1 MFTRGQDSTF
11 RAEIMNSFSKKR
23 AIFLA
28 AMLSATAV
36 SMTSASAA
44 NNLMELLFGNRR
56 VDSKPVNQNGQLRPN
71 EPVGGEYAKRPSG
84 PIKRVTVTA
93 PTNYDYKP
101 EALVQVDFAK
111 VDPQL
116 TASADHG
123 VASPPQMEQ
132 FGLKID
138 HLKDAHV
145 LAEKEI
151 ADAIVSYY
159 ATKQRPIWT
168 ASYDVTPK
176 AKAVAALFAKAAE
189 EGLDPGDYAVP
200 LPSDDYDRSNIPA
213 RLKELSEFELMM
225 SARALRYAMDQG
237 EGRINPNRL
246 SGFHDIAVGRVK
258 PREVIDQ
265 LASSNDPSAMLLA
278 FAPQN
283 KWYTELKQNLHEI
296 GDTNEPVIRVAV
308 GTKIRPGDQ
317 NPEIRNVV
325 ALIKAKAPKD
335 YLATHEAILQ
345 AHESSDVYDDSLV
358 EAIKDFQT
366 AQGRKADGVIGSNT
380 ISALQ
385 GETTASRRDRILYSM
400 ERLRWLPH
408 DFGKRYVFINQPA
421 YRAQYFD
428 DNAEKLAM
436 NIVIGSPTNQ
446 TYFFDDTIE
455 TVVFNP
461 SWGVPRSIIL
471 NEMMPKILGNPSYLE
486 NSGYEVYDK
495 TGRVVPSSSVNWS
508 QVAANGGGVGIRQ
521 KPSLDNALGELK
533 ILFPNSHDI
542 YMHDTPAKSYF
553 KRDMR
558 ALSHGCIRLERP
570 RDMAAAVLGVPVE
583 DLKQY
588 FGKNE
593 RSVRVKEQLPVY
605 VSYFTAWPDA
615 MTGDIHYYDD
625 VYQRDAYLEKAI
637 VKTRA
642 IRQGNVQA
650 AQTARL

>member
-1 MFTRGQDSTF
+1 MFIRGQHSSSWA
-11 RAEIMNSFSKKR
+11 RIMNSRSKKN

-28 AMLSATAV
+28 AMLSATVVPMAP
-36 SMTSASAA
+36 ASAA

-56 VDSKPVNQNGQLRPN
+56 VESRPVDQTHQVHPGRLQDASVRRPN
-71 EPVGGEYAKRPSG
+71 A
-84 PIKRVTVTA
+84 PIKRVVVTA

-101 EALVQVDFAK
+101 EGLVQIDFSK
-111 VDPQL
+111 VDTQI

-123 VASPPQMEQ
+123 TAISPSMAMDE

-138 HLKDAHV
+138 HLKAAHV

-151 ADAIVSYY
+151 SDAIVSYY

-168 ASYDVTPK
+168 ASYDVTRQ
-176 AKAVAALFAKAAE
+176 AKAVVALFAKAADD
-189 EGLDPGDYAVP
+189 GLDPQDYAVAV
-200 LPSDDYDRSNIPA
+200 PSDDYDRANIPA
-213 RLKELSEFELMM
+213 RLKELADFELSM

-246 SGFHDIAVGRVK
+246 SGFHDFATGRVK
-258 PREVIDQ
+258 PRDVIEQ
-265 LASSNDPSAMLLA
+265 LASSNDPAATLVA
-278 FAPQN
+278 FEPQN
-283 KWYTELKQNLHEI
+283 KWYAELKQNLHELD
-296 GDTNEPVIRVAV
+296 GTNEPTVSIAP
-308 GTKIRPGDQ
+308 GTMIRPGDTS
-317 NPEIRNVV
+317 PELRNVV
-325 ALIKAKAPKD
+325 ALIRAKAPQD
-335 YLATHEAILQ
+335 YLAEHKIVLA
-345 AHESSDVYDDSLV
+345 AHENSYVYDESLV
-358 EAIKDFQT
+358 EAIKDFQK

-380 ISALQ
+380 IKSLQ
-385 GETTASRRDRILYSM
+385 TETTLSKRNRILYSM

-428 DNAEKLAM
+428 DNTEKLAM
-436 NIVIGSPTNQ
+436 NIVVGSPTNQ

-471 NEMMPKILGNPSYLE
+471 NEMMPKILSNPSYLE

-495 TGRVVPSSSVNWS
+495 TGRVVPSSSINWY
-508 QVAANGGGVGIRQ
+508 QVASNGGGVGIRQ

-593 RSVRVKEQLPVY
+593 RSVKVKDQLPVY

-615 MTGDIHYYDD
+615 TTGEIKYYDD
-625 VYQRDAYLEKAI
+625 VYERDAYLEKAF

-642 IRQGNVQA
+642 MRQATSV
-650 AQTARL
+650 QTAKL

>member
-1 MFTRGQDSTF
+1 M
-11 RAEIMNSFSKKR
+11 
-23 AIFLA
+23 
-28 AMLSATAV
+28 AMD
-36 SMTSASAA
+36 
-44 NNLMELLFGNRR
+44 E
-56 VDSKPVNQNGQLRPN
+56 
-71 EPVGGEYAKRPSG
+71 
-84 PIKRVTVTA
+84 
-93 PTNYDYKP
+93 
-101 EALVQVDFAK
+101 
-111 VDPQL
+111 
-116 TASADHG
+116 
-123 VASPPQMEQ
+123 

-138 HLKDAHV
+138 HLKAAHV

-151 ADAIVSYY
+151 SDAIVSYY

-168 ASYDVTPK
+168 ASYDVTRQ
-176 AKAVAALFAKAAE
+176 AKAVVALFAKAADD
-189 EGLDPGDYAVP
+189 GLDPQDYAVAV
-200 LPSDDYDRSNIPA
+200 PSDDYDRANIPA
-213 RLKELSEFELMM
+213 RLKELADFELSM

-246 SGFHDIAVGRVK
+246 SGFHDFATGRVK
-258 PREVIDQ
+258 PRDVIEQ
-265 LASSNDPSAMLLA
+265 LASSNDPAATLVA
-278 FAPQN
+278 FEPQN
-283 KWYTELKQNLHEI
+283 KWYAELKQNLHELD
-296 GDTNEPVIRVAV
+296 GTNEPTVSIAP
-308 GTKIRPGDQ
+308 GTMIRPGDTS
-317 NPEIRNVV
+317 PELRNVV
-325 ALIKAKAPKD
+325 ALIRAKAPQD
-335 YLATHEAILQ
+335 YLAEHKIVLA
-345 AHESSDVYDDSLV
+345 AHENSYVYDESLV
-358 EAIKDFQT
+358 EAIKDFQK

-380 ISALQ
+380 IKSLQ
-385 GETTASRRDRILYSM
+385 TETTLSKRNRILYSM

-428 DNAEKLAM
+428 DNTEKLAM
-436 NIVIGSPTNQ
+436 NIVVGSPTNQ

-471 NEMMPKILGNPSYLE
+471 NEMMPKILSNPSYLE

-495 TGRVVPSSSVNWS
+495 TGRVVPSSSINWY
-508 QVAANGGGVGIRQ
+508 QVASNGGGVGIRQ

-593 RSVRVKEQLPVY
+593 RSVKVKDQLPVY

-615 MTGDIHYYDD
+615 TTGEIKYYDD
-625 VYQRDAYLEKAI
+625 VYERDAYLEKAF

-642 IRQGNVQA
+642 MRQATSV
-650 AQTARL
+650 QTAKL

>member
-1 MFTRGQDSTF
+1 
-11 RAEIMNSFSKKR
+11 MNTSSKKN

-28 AMLSATAV
+28 AMLSATAI
-36 SMTSASAA
+36 SMSQASAA
-44 NNLMELLFGNRR
+44 SNLMELLFGNRGVGSR
-56 VDSKPVNQNGQLRPN
+56 AVDQTQQAHPGRLEDDQTTRRASVQRPT
-71 EPVGGEYAKRPSG
+71 A
-84 PIKRVTVTA
+84 PIKRVVVSA

-101 EALVQVDFAK
+101 EGLVQVDFSK
-111 VDPQL
+111 VDTQI

-123 VASPPQMEQ
+123 DSTPSMAMDE

-138 HLKDAHV
+138 HLKAAHV

-151 ADAIVSYY
+151 SDAIVSYY

-168 ASYDVTPK
+168 ASYDVTRK
-176 AKAVAALFAKAAE
+176 AKAVVALFAKAAE
-189 EGLDPGDYAVP
+189 DGLDPQDYTVTVPGDE
-200 LPSDDYDRSNIPA
+200 YDRSDIPA
-213 RLKELSEFELMM
+213 RLKELADFELAM

-246 SGFHDIAVGRVK
+246 SGFHDIATGRVK
-258 PREVIDQ
+258 PREVINQ
-265 LASSNDPSAMLLA
+265 LASSDDPAATLVA
-278 FAPQN
+278 FEPQN
-283 KWYTELKQNLHEI
+283 KWYAELKKNLQALGET
-296 GDTNEPVIRVAV
+296 DEPSRRVAP
-308 GTKIRPGDQ
+308 GTMIRPGET

-325 ALIKAKAPKD
+325 ALIRAKAPKD
-335 YLATHEAILQ
+335 YIVTHDSVLA
-345 AHESSDVYDDSLV
+345 AHENGDVYDETLV
-358 EAIKDFQT
+358 DAVKDFQKS
-366 AQGRKADGVIGSNT
+366 QGRKADGIIGSST
-380 ISALQ
+380 IKSLQ
-385 GETTASRRDRILYSM
+385 GETNSSKRNRILYSM

-428 DNAEKLAM
+428 DNTERLAM

-471 NEMMPKILGNPSYLE
+471 NEMMPKILSNPSYLE

-495 TGRVVPSSSVNWS
+495 SGRVVPSSSVNWY
-508 QVAANGGGVGIRQ
+508 QVASNGGGVGIRQ

-593 RSVRVKEQLPVY
+593 RSVKLKDQLPVY

-615 MTGDIHYYDD
+615 TTGEINYYDD
-625 VYQRDAYLEKAI
+625 VYERDAYLEKAI
-637 VKTRA
+637 AKTRA
-642 IRQGNVQA
+642 VRQSASV
-650 AQTARL
+650 QTARL

>member
-1 MFTRGQDSTF
+1 
-11 RAEIMNSFSKKR
+11 MNSRSKKNV
-23 AIFLA
+23 IFLA
-28 AMLSATAV
+28 AMLSATAI
-36 SMTSASAA
+36 SMSPASAA

-56 VDSKPVNQNGQLRPN
+56 VESRPVDQTHQVHPGRLQDASVRRPN
-71 EPVGGEYAKRPSG
+71 A
-84 PIKRVTVTA
+84 PIKRVVVTA

-101 EALVQVDFAK
+101 EGLVPIDFSK
-111 VDPQL
+111 VDTQI

-123 VASPPQMEQ
+123 TDISPSMAMDE

-138 HLKDAHV
+138 HLKAAHV

-151 ADAIVSYY
+151 SDAIVSYY
-159 ATKQRPIWT
+159 ATKQRSIWT
-168 ASYDVTPK
+168 ASYDVTRQ
-176 AKAVAALFAKAAE
+176 AKAVVALFAKAADD
-189 EGLDPGDYAVP
+189 GLDPQDYAVTV
-200 LPSDDYDRSNIPA
+200 PSDDYDRANIPA
-213 RLKELSEFELMM
+213 RLKELADFELSM

-246 SGFHDIAVGRVK
+246 SGFHDFATGRVK
-258 PREVIDQ
+258 PRDVIEQ
-265 LASSNDPSAMLLA
+265 LASSNDPAATLVA
-278 FAPQN
+278 FEPQN
-283 KWYTELKQNLHEI
+283 KWYAELKQNLHELD
-296 GDTNEPVIRVAV
+296 DTNEPTVSIAP
-308 GTKIRPGDQ
+308 GTMIRPGDTSD
-317 NPEIRNVV
+317 ELRNVV
-325 ALIKAKAPKD
+325 ALIRAKAPQD
-335 YLATHEAILQ
+335 YLAEHKIVLA
-345 AHESSDVYDDSLV
+345 AHENSYVYDESLV
-358 EAIKDFQT
+358 QAIKDFQK

-380 ISALQ
+380 IKSLQ
-385 GETTASRRDRILYSM
+385 TETTLSKRNRILYSM

-428 DNAEKLAM
+428 DNTEKLAM
-436 NIVIGSPTNQ
+436 NIVVGSPTNQ

-471 NEMMPKILGNPSYLE
+471 NEMMPKILSNPSYLE

-495 TGRVVPSSSVNWS
+495 SGRVVPSSSINWY
-508 QVAANGGGVGIRQ
+508 QVASNGGGVGIRQ

-593 RSVRVKEQLPVY
+593 RSVKVKDQLPVY

-615 MTGDIHYYDD
+615 TTGEIKYYDD
-625 VYQRDAYLEKAI
+625 VYERDAYLEKAF

-642 IRQGNVQA
+642 MRQATSV
-650 AQTARL
+650 QTAKL

>member
-1 MFTRGQDSTF
+1 M
-11 RAEIMNSFSKKR
+11 AP
-23 AIFLA
+23 
-28 AMLSATAV
+28 
-36 SMTSASAA
+36 ASAA

-56 VDSKPVNQNGQLRPN
+56 VESRPVDQTHQVHPGRLQDASVRRPN
-71 EPVGGEYAKRPSG
+71 A
-84 PIKRVTVTA
+84 PIKRVVVTA

-101 EALVQVDFAK
+101 EGLVQIDFSK
-111 VDPQL
+111 VDTQI

-123 VASPPQMEQ
+123 TDISPSMAMDE

-138 HLKDAHV
+138 HLKAAHV

-151 ADAIVSYY
+151 SDAIVSYY

-168 ASYDVTPK
+168 ASYDVTRQ
-176 AKAVAALFAKAAE
+176 AKTVVALFAKAADD
-189 EGLDPGDYAVP
+189 GLDPQDYAVAV
-200 LPSDDYDRSNIPA
+200 PSDDYDRANIPA
-213 RLKELSEFELMM
+213 RLKELADFELSM

-246 SGFHDIAVGRVK
+246 SGFHDFATGRVK
-258 PREVIDQ
+258 PRDVIEQ
-265 LASSNDPSAMLLA
+265 LASSNDPAATLVA
-278 FAPQN
+278 FEPQN
-283 KWYTELKQNLHEI
+283 KWYAELKQNLHELN
-296 GDTNEPVIRVAV
+296 GTNEPTVSIAT
-308 GTKIRPGDQ
+308 GTMIRPGDTSA
-317 NPEIRNVV
+317 ELRNVV
-325 ALIKAKAPKD
+325 ALIRAKAPQD
-335 YLATHEAILQ
+335 YLAEHKIVLA
-345 AHESSDVYDDSLV
+345 AHENSYVYDESLV
-358 EAIKDFQT
+358 QAIKDFQK
-366 AQGRKADGVIGSNT
+366 AQGRKADGVIGSAT
-380 ISALQ
+380 IKSLQ
-385 GETTASRRDRILYSM
+385 TETTLSKRNRILYSM

-428 DNAEKLAM
+428 DNTEKLAM
-436 NIVIGSPTNQ
+436 NIVVGSPTNQ

-471 NEMMPKILGNPSYLE
+471 NEMMPKILSNPSYLE

-495 TGRVVPSSSVNWS
+495 TGRVVPSSSINWY
-508 QVAANGGGVGIRQ
+508 QVASNGGGVGIRQ

-593 RSVRVKEQLPVY
+593 RSVKVKDQLPVY

-615 MTGDIHYYDD
+615 TTGEIKYYDD
-625 VYQRDAYLEKAI
+625 VYERDAYLEKAF

-642 IRQGNVQA
+642 MRQATSV
-650 AQTARL
+650 QTAKL

>member
-1 MFTRGQDSTF
+1 MTS
-11 RAEIMNSFSKKR
+11 NSKKH
-23 AIFLA
+23 ALFLA

-36 SMTSASAA
+36 PMTSAFAA
-44 NNLMELLFGNRR
+44 NNLMELLFGSRR
-56 VDSKPVNQNGQLRPN
+56 IESQPVLQPNQVRP
-71 EPVGGEYAKRPSG
+71 GAGESPKRPSV
-84 PIKRVTVTA
+84 PVKRVTVTA

-101 EALVQVDFAK
+101 EGLVQVDFAK

-123 VASPPQMEQ
+123 IVSPPQMEQ

-189 EGLDPGDYAVP
+189 DGLDPADYAVS
-200 LPSDDYDRSNIPA
+200 LPSDDYDRSDIPA
-213 RLKELSEFELMM
+213 RLKELSAFELMM

-246 SGFHDIAVGRVK
+246 SGFHDLAMDRVK
-258 PREVIDQ
+258 PRDVIDQ
-265 LASSNDPSAMLLA
+265 LGSSNDPSATLQA

-283 KWYTELKQNLHEI
+283 KWYSELKQNLQEL
-296 GDTNEPVIRVAV
+296 GDSNEPVVRVTA
-308 GTKIRPGDQ
+308 GTMIRPGDE
-317 NPEIRNVV
+317 NPEIKNVV

-335 YLATHEAILQ
+335 YLLNHEAVLQ
-345 AHESSDVYDDSLV
+345 AHENANVYDESLV
-358 EAIKDFQT
+358 EAVKDFQKG
-366 AQGRKADGVIGSNT
+366 QGRKADGVIGTNT
-380 ISALQ
+380 IQALQ
-385 GETTASRRDRILYSM
+385 GETTASKRDRIIYSM

-428 DNAEKLAM
+428 DYAEKLAM
-436 NIVIGSPTNQ
+436 NIVVGSPTNQ
-446 TYFFDDTIE
+446 TYFFNDTIE

-495 TGRVVPSSSVNWS
+495 SGRVIPSSSVNWY

-593 RSVRVKEQLPVY
+593 RSVRVKDQLPVY

-615 MTGDIHYYDD
+615 ATGDIQYYDD
-625 VYQRDAYLEKAI
+625 VYQRDAYLEKAFL
-637 VKTRA
+637 KTRA
-642 IRQGNVQA
+642 VRQTNVQA

>member
-1 MFTRGQDSTF
+1 MFTRGHDSTI
-11 RAEIMNSFSKKR
+11 RADIMNSFSKKR

-28 AMLSATAV
+28 ALLSATAV
-36 SMTSASAA
+36 SISQASAA

-56 VDSKPVNQNGQLRPN
+56 VESKPVGPSRPN
-71 EPVGGEYAKRPSG
+71 GAIDERSASVRRPST

-101 EALVQVDFAK
+101 EALVQIDFSR

-116 TASADHG
+116 TASADHDT
-123 VASPPQMEQ
+123 VAPPQMEQ

-145 LAEKEI
+145 QAEKQI

-159 ATKQRPIWT
+159 ATKQQPIWT

-176 AKAVAALFAKAAE
+176 AKAVLALFAKAGE
-189 EGLDPGDYAVP
+189 DGLDPQDYAVKVP
-200 LPSDDYDRSNIPA
+200 GDDYDRANIPA
-213 RLKELSEFELMM
+213 RLKELSEFELTL

-246 SGFHDIAVGRVK
+246 SGFHDIAVGRVR

-265 LASSNDPSAMLLA
+265 LASSSDPSATLVA
-278 FAPQN
+278 FAPQS
-283 KWYTELKQNLHEI
+283 KWYAELKQSLHKI
-296 GDTNEPVIRVAV
+296 GDAKEPTVRVAP
-308 GTKIRPGDQ
+308 GTLIRPGEV

-325 ALIKAKAPKD
+325 ALIKAKAPED
-335 YLATHEAILQ
+335 YLAKHEAVLLS
-345 AHESSDVYDDSLV
+345 HENTDVYDESLV
-358 EAIKDFQT
+358 EAIKEFQKG
-366 AQGRKADGVIGSNT
+366 QGRKPDGIIGSSTINT
-380 ISALQ
+380 LQ
-385 GETTASRRDRILYSM
+385 AETTSSKRDRILYSM

-408 DFGKRYVFINQPA
+408 DFGTRYVFINQPA

-428 DNAEKLAM
+428 DNTEKLAM
-436 NIVIGSPTNQ
+436 NIVVGSPTNQ
-446 TYFFDDTIE
+446 TYFFNDTIE

-471 NEMMPKILGNPSYLE
+471 NEMMPKILSNPSYLE

-495 TGRVVPSSSVNWS
+495 SGRVIPSSAVNWS

-583 DLKQY
+583 GLKQY

-593 RSVRVKEQLPVY
+593 RSVRVKNQLPVY

-615 MTGDIHYYDD
+615 ATGEIQFYND
-625 VYQRDAYLEKAI
+625 VYERDAYLAKAFA
-637 VKTRA
+637 KTRA
-642 IRQGNVQA
+642 VRQTAEA
-650 AQTARL
+650 AQTAGL

>member
-1 MFTRGQDSTF
+1 MFIRGQHSSSWA
-11 RAEIMNSFSKKR
+11 RIMNSRSKKN

-28 AMLSATAV
+28 AMLSATVVPMAP
-36 SMTSASAA
+36 ASAA

-56 VDSKPVNQNGQLRPN
+56 VESRPVDQTHQVHPGRLQDASVRRPN
-71 EPVGGEYAKRPSG
+71 A
-84 PIKRVTVTA
+84 PIKRVVVTA

-101 EALVQVDFAK
+101 EGLVQIDFSK
-111 VDPQL
+111 VDTQI

-123 VASPPQMEQ
+123 TDISPSMAMDE

-138 HLKDAHV
+138 HLKAAHV

-151 ADAIVSYY
+151 SDAIVSYY

-168 ASYDVTPK
+168 ASYDVTRQ
-176 AKAVAALFAKAAE
+176 AKTVVALFAKAADD
-189 EGLDPGDYAVP
+189 GLDPQDYAVAV
-200 LPSDDYDRSNIPA
+200 PSDDYDRANIPA
-213 RLKELSEFELMM
+213 RLKELADFELSM

-246 SGFHDIAVGRVK
+246 SGFHDFATGRVK
-258 PREVIDQ
+258 PRDVIEQ
-265 LASSNDPSAMLLA
+265 LASSNDPAATLVA
-278 FAPQN
+278 FEPQN
-283 KWYTELKQNLHEI
+283 KWYAELKQNLHELD
-296 GDTNEPVIRVAV
+296 GTNEPTVSIAT
-308 GTKIRPGDQ
+308 GTMIRPGDTSA
-317 NPEIRNVV
+317 ELRNVV
-325 ALIKAKAPKD
+325 ALIRAKAPQD
-335 YLATHEAILQ
+335 YLAEHKIVLA
-345 AHESSDVYDDSLV
+345 AHENSYVYDESLV
-358 EAIKDFQT
+358 QAIKDFQK
-366 AQGRKADGVIGSNT
+366 AQGRKADGVIGSAT
-380 ISALQ
+380 IKSLQ
-385 GETTASRRDRILYSM
+385 TETTLSKRNRILYSM

-428 DNAEKLAM
+428 DNTEKLAM
-436 NIVIGSPTNQ
+436 NIVVGSPTNQ

-471 NEMMPKILGNPSYLE
+471 NEMMPKILSNPSYLE

-495 TGRVVPSSSVNWS
+495 TGRVVPSSSINWY
-508 QVAANGGGVGIRQ
+508 QVASNGGGVGIRQ

-593 RSVRVKEQLPVY
+593 RSVKVKDQLPVY

-615 MTGDIHYYDD
+615 TTGEIKYYDD
-625 VYQRDAYLEKAI
+625 VYERDAYLEKAF

-642 IRQGNVQA
+642 MRQATSV
-650 AQTARL
+650 QTAKL

>member
-1 MFTRGQDSTF
+1 MFIRGQHSSSWA
-11 RAEIMNSFSKKR
+11 RIMNSRSKKN

-28 AMLSATAV
+28 AMLSATVVPMAP
-36 SMTSASAA
+36 ASAA

-56 VDSKPVNQNGQLRPN
+56 VESRPVDQTHQVHPGRLQDASVRRPN
-71 EPVGGEYAKRPSG
+71 A
-84 PIKRVTVTA
+84 PIKRVVVTA

-101 EALVQVDFAK
+101 EGLVQIDFSK
-111 VDPQL
+111 VDTQI

-123 VASPPQMEQ
+123 TDISPSMAMDE

-138 HLKDAHV
+138 HLKAAHV

-151 ADAIVSYY
+151 SDAIVSYY

-168 ASYDVTPK
+168 ASYDVTRQ
-176 AKAVAALFAKAAE
+176 AKTVVALFAKAADD
-189 EGLDPGDYAVP
+189 GLDPQDYAVAV
-200 LPSDDYDRSNIPA
+200 PSDDYDRANIPA
-213 RLKELSEFELMM
+213 RLKELADFELSM

-246 SGFHDIAVGRVK
+246 SGFHDFATGRVK
-258 PREVIDQ
+258 PRDVIEQ
-265 LASSNDPSAMLLA
+265 LASSNDPAATLVA
-278 FAPQN
+278 FEPQN
-283 KWYTELKQNLHEI
+283 KWYAELKQNLHELN
-296 GDTNEPVIRVAV
+296 GTNEPTVSIAT
-308 GTKIRPGDQ
+308 GTMIRPGDTSA
-317 NPEIRNVV
+317 ELRNVV
-325 ALIKAKAPKD
+325 ALIRAKAPQD
-335 YLATHEAILQ
+335 YLAEHKIVLA
-345 AHESSDVYDDSLV
+345 AHENSYVYDESLV
-358 EAIKDFQT
+358 QAIKDFQK
-366 AQGRKADGVIGSNT
+366 AQGRKADGVIGSAT
-380 ISALQ
+380 IKSLQ
-385 GETTASRRDRILYSM
+385 TETTLSKRNRILYSM

-428 DNAEKLAM
+428 DNTEKLAM
-436 NIVIGSPTNQ
+436 NIVVGSPTNQ

-471 NEMMPKILGNPSYLE
+471 NEMMPKILSNPSYLE

-495 TGRVVPSSSVNWS
+495 TGRVVPSSSINWY
-508 QVAANGGGVGIRQ
+508 QVASNGGGVGIRQ

-593 RSVRVKEQLPVY
+593 RSVKVKDQLPVY

-615 MTGDIHYYDD
+615 TTGEIKYYDD
-625 VYQRDAYLEKAI
+625 VYERDAYLEKAF

-642 IRQGNVQA
+642 MRQATSV
-650 AQTARL
+650 QTAKL

>member
-1 MFTRGQDSTF
+1 
-11 RAEIMNSFSKKR
+11 MNSRSKKN

-28 AMLSATAV
+28 AMLSATVVPMAP
-36 SMTSASAA
+36 ASAA

-56 VDSKPVNQNGQLRPN
+56 VESRPVDQTHQVHPGRLQDASVRRPN
-71 EPVGGEYAKRPSG
+71 A
-84 PIKRVTVTA
+84 PIKRVVVTA

-101 EALVQVDFAK
+101 EGLVQIDFSK
-111 VDPQL
+111 VDTQI

-123 VASPPQMEQ
+123 TDISPSMAMDE

-138 HLKDAHV
+138 HLKAAHV

-151 ADAIVSYY
+151 SDAIVSYY

-168 ASYDVTPK
+168 ASYDVTRQ
-176 AKAVAALFAKAAE
+176 AKTVVALFAKAADD
-189 EGLDPGDYAVP
+189 GLDPQDYAVAV
-200 LPSDDYDRSNIPA
+200 PSDDYDRANIPA
-213 RLKELSEFELMM
+213 RLKELADFELSM

-246 SGFHDIAVGRVK
+246 SGFHDFATGRVK
-258 PREVIDQ
+258 PRDVIEQ
-265 LASSNDPSAMLLA
+265 LASSNDPAATLVA
-278 FAPQN
+278 FEPQN
-283 KWYTELKQNLHEI
+283 KWYAELKQNLHELN
-296 GDTNEPVIRVAV
+296 GTNEPTVSIAT
-308 GTKIRPGDQ
+308 GTMIRPGDTSA
-317 NPEIRNVV
+317 ELRNVV
-325 ALIKAKAPKD
+325 ALIRAKAPQD
-335 YLATHEAILQ
+335 YLAEHKIVLA
-345 AHESSDVYDDSLV
+345 AHENSYVYDESLV
-358 EAIKDFQT
+358 QAIKDFQK
-366 AQGRKADGVIGSNT
+366 AQGRKADGVIGSAT
-380 ISALQ
+380 IKSLQ
-385 GETTASRRDRILYSM
+385 TETTLSKRNRILYSM

-428 DNAEKLAM
+428 DNTEKLAM
-436 NIVIGSPTNQ
+436 NIVVGSPTNQ

-471 NEMMPKILGNPSYLE
+471 NEMMPKILSNPSYLE

-495 TGRVVPSSSVNWS
+495 TGRVVPSSSINWY
-508 QVAANGGGVGIRQ
+508 QVASNGGGVGIRQ

-593 RSVRVKEQLPVY
+593 RSVKVKDQLPVY

-615 MTGDIHYYDD
+615 TTGEIKYYDD
-625 VYQRDAYLEKAI
+625 VYERDAYLEKAF

-642 IRQGNVQA
+642 MRQATSV
-650 AQTARL
+650 QTAKL

>member
-1 MFTRGQDSTF
+1 MFIRGQHSSSWA
-11 RAEIMNSFSKKR
+11 RIMNSRSKKN

-28 AMLSATAV
+28 ATLSATAI
-36 SMTSASAA
+36 SMSPASAA

-56 VDSKPVNQNGQLRPN
+56 VESRPVDQTHQVHPGRLRDASVRRPN
-71 EPVGGEYAKRPSG
+71 A
-84 PIKRVTVTA
+84 PIKRVVVTA

-101 EALVQVDFAK
+101 EGLVQIDFSK
-111 VDPQL
+111 VDTQI
-116 TASADHG
+116 TASSDQG
-123 VASPPQMEQ
+123 TDISPSMTMDE

-138 HLKDAHV
+138 HLKAAHV

-151 ADAIVSYY
+151 SDAIVSYY

-168 ASYDVTPK
+168 ASYDVTRQ
-176 AKAVAALFAKAAE
+176 AKAVVALFARAADD
-189 EGLDPGDYAVP
+189 GLDPQDYAVP
-200 LPSDDYDRSNIPA
+200 VPSDDYDRANIPA
-213 RLKELSEFELMM
+213 RLKELADFELSM

-246 SGFHDIAVGRVK
+246 SGFHDFAMGRVK
-258 PREVIDQ
+258 PREVIEQ
-265 LASSNDPSAMLLA
+265 LASSNDPAATLVA
-278 FAPQN
+278 FEPQN
-283 KWYTELKQNLHEI
+283 KWYAELKQNLHEL
-296 GDTNEPVIRVAV
+296 GDTNEPTVSIAP
-308 GTKIRPGDQ
+308 GTMIRPGDT
-317 NPEIRNVV
+317 NPELRNIV
-325 ALIKAKAPKD
+325 ALIRAKAPQD
-335 YLATHEAILQ
+335 YLATHRIVLA
-345 AHESSDVYDDSLV
+345 AHENSYIYDESLV
-358 EAIKDFQT
+358 EAIKDFQK
-366 AQGRKADGVIGSNT
+366 AQGRKADGIIGSST
-380 ISALQ
+380 IKSLQ
-385 GETTASRRDRILYSM
+385 TETTLSKRNRILYSM

-428 DNAEKLAM
+428 DNTEKLAM
-436 NIVIGSPTNQ
+436 NIVVGSPTNQ
-446 TYFFDDTIE
+446 TYFFDDMIE

-471 NEMMPKILGNPSYLE
+471 NEMMPKILSNPSYLE

-495 TGRVVPSSSVNWS
+495 SGRVVPSSSINWY
-508 QVAANGGGVGIRQ
+508 QVASNGGGVGIRQ

-583 DLKQY
+583 DLKHY

-593 RSVRVKEQLPVY
+593 RSVKVKDQLPVY

-615 MTGDIHYYDD
+615 MTGEIKYYDD
-625 VYQRDAYLEKAI
+625 VYERDAYLEKAF

-642 IRQGNVQA
+642 IRQATSV
-650 AQTARL
+650 QTAKL

>member
-1 MFTRGQDSTF
+1 MFIRGQHSSSWA
-11 RAEIMNSFSKKR
+11 RIMNSRSKKN

-28 AMLSATAV
+28 AMLSATVVPMAP
-36 SMTSASAA
+36 ASAA

-56 VDSKPVNQNGQLRPN
+56 VESRPVDQIHQVHPGRLQDASVRRPN
-71 EPVGGEYAKRPSG
+71 A
-84 PIKRVTVTA
+84 PIKRVVVTA

-101 EALVQVDFAK
+101 EGLVQIDFSK
-111 VDPQL
+111 VDTQI

-123 VASPPQMEQ
+123 TDISPSMAMDE

-138 HLKDAHV
+138 HLKAAHV

-151 ADAIVSYY
+151 SDAIVSYY

-168 ASYDVTPK
+168 ASYDVTRQ
-176 AKAVAALFAKAAE
+176 AKAVVALFAKAADD
-189 EGLDPGDYAVP
+189 GLDPQDYTVVV
-200 LPSDDYDRSNIPA
+200 PSDDYDRANIPA
-213 RLKELSEFELMM
+213 RLKELADFELSM

-246 SGFHDIAVGRVK
+246 SGFHDFATGRVK
-258 PREVIDQ
+258 PRDVIEQ
-265 LASSNDPSAMLLA
+265 LASSNDPAATLVA
-278 FAPQN
+278 FEPQN
-283 KWYTELKQNLHEI
+283 KWYAELKQNLHELD
-296 GDTNEPVIRVAV
+296 GTNEPTVSIAP
-308 GTKIRPGDQ
+308 GTMIRPGDTS
-317 NPEIRNVV
+317 PELRNVV
-325 ALIKAKAPKD
+325 ALIRAKAPQD
-335 YLATHEAILQ
+335 YLAEHKIVLA
-345 AHESSDVYDDSLV
+345 AHENSYVYDESLV
-358 EAIKDFQT
+358 EAIKDFQK

-380 ISALQ
+380 IKSLQ
-385 GETTASRRDRILYSM
+385 TETTLSKRNRILYSM

-428 DNAEKLAM
+428 DNTEKLAM
-436 NIVIGSPTNQ
+436 NIVVGSPTNQ

-471 NEMMPKILGNPSYLE
+471 NEMMPKILSNPSYLE

-495 TGRVVPSSSVNWS
+495 SGRVVPSSSINWY
-508 QVAANGGGVGIRQ
+508 QVASNGGGVGIRQ

-593 RSVRVKEQLPVY
+593 RSVKVKDQLPVY

-615 MTGDIHYYDD
+615 TTGEIKYYDD
-625 VYQRDAYLEKAI
+625 VYERDAYLEKAF

-642 IRQGNVQA
+642 MRQATSV
-650 AQTARL
+650 QTAKL

>member
-1 MFTRGQDSTF
+1 
-11 RAEIMNSFSKKR
+11 MNSRSKKN
-23 AIFLA
+23 AILLA
-28 AMLSATAV
+28 AMLSATAIPM
-36 SMTSASAA
+36 SPASAA

-56 VDSKPVNQNGQLRPN
+56 VESRPVDQTHQVHPGRLQDANVRRPT
-71 EPVGGEYAKRPSG
+71 V
-84 PIKRVTVTA
+84 PIKRVVVTA

-101 EALVQVDFAK
+101 EGLVQIDFSK
-111 VDPQL
+111 VDPQI

-123 VASPPQMEQ
+123 TDISPSMAMDE

-138 HLKDAHV
+138 HLKAAHV

-151 ADAIVSYY
+151 SDAIVSYY

-168 ASYDVTPK
+168 ASYDVTRQ
-176 AKAVAALFAKAAE
+176 AKAVVALFAKAADD
-189 EGLDPGDYAVP
+189 GLDPQDYAVTV
-200 LPSDDYDRSNIPA
+200 PSDDYDRANIPA
-213 RLKELSEFELMM
+213 RLKELADFELSM

-246 SGFHDIAVGRVK
+246 SGFHDFAMGRIK
-258 PREVIDQ
+258 PREVIEQ
-265 LASSNDPSAMLLA
+265 LASSNDPAATLA
-278 FAPQN
+278 AFEPQN
-283 KWYTELKQNLHEI
+283 KWYTELKENLREL
-296 GDTNEPVIRVAV
+296 GDTNEPTVSIAP
-308 GTKIRPGDQ
+308 GTMIRPGDTSA
-317 NPEIRNVV
+317 ELRNVV
-325 ALIKAKAPKD
+325 ALIRAKAPQD
-335 YLATHEAILQ
+335 YLATHKIVLA
-345 AHESSDVYDDSLV
+345 AHENSYVYDESLV
-358 EAIKDFQT
+358 EAIKDFQK
-366 AQGRKADGVIGSNT
+366 AQGRKADGIIGSST
-380 ISALQ
+380 IKSLQ
-385 GETTASRRDRILYSM
+385 TETILSKRNRILYSM

-421 YRAQYFD
+421 YRAQYFN
-428 DNAEKLAM
+428 DNTEKLAM
-436 NIVIGSPTNQ
+436 NIVVGSPTNQ

-471 NEMMPKILGNPSYLE
+471 NEMMPKILSNPSYLE

-495 TGRVVPSSSVNWS
+495 TGRVVPSSSINWY
-508 QVAANGGGVGIRQ
+508 QVASNGGGVGIRQ

-593 RSVRVKEQLPVY
+593 RSVKVKDQLPVY

-615 MTGDIHYYDD
+615 TTGEIRYYDD
-625 VYQRDAYLEKAI
+625 IYERDAYLEKAF

-642 IRQGNVQA
+642 MRQATSV
-650 AQTARL
+650 QTAKL

>member
-1 MFTRGQDSTF
+1 MFIRGQHSSSWA
-11 RAEIMNSFSKKR
+11 RIMNSRSKKN

-28 AMLSATAV
+28 AMLSATVVPMAP
-36 SMTSASAA
+36 ASAA

-56 VDSKPVNQNGQLRPN
+56 VELRPVDQTHQVH
-71 EPVGGEYAKRPSG
+71 PGRLQDASVRRPNA
-84 PIKRVTVTA
+84 PIKRVVVTA

-101 EALVQVDFAK
+101 EGLVQIDFSK
-111 VDPQL
+111 VDTQI

-123 VASPPQMEQ
+123 TDISPSMAMDE

-138 HLKDAHV
+138 HLKAAHV

-151 ADAIVSYY
+151 SDAIVSYY

-168 ASYDVTPK
+168 ASYDVTRQ
-176 AKAVAALFAKAAE
+176 AKTVVALFAKAADD
-189 EGLDPGDYAVP
+189 GLDPQDYAVAV
-200 LPSDDYDRSNIPA
+200 PSDDYDRANIPA
-213 RLKELSEFELMM
+213 RLKELADFELSM

-246 SGFHDIAVGRVK
+246 SGFHDFATGRVK
-258 PREVIDQ
+258 PRDVIEQ
-265 LASSNDPSAMLLA
+265 LASSNDPAATLVA
-278 FAPQN
+278 FEPQN
-283 KWYTELKQNLHEI
+283 KWYAELKQNLHELD
-296 GDTNEPVIRVAV
+296 GTNEPTVSIAT
-308 GTKIRPGDQ
+308 GTMIRPGDTSA
-317 NPEIRNVV
+317 ELRNVV
-325 ALIKAKAPKD
+325 ALIRAKAPQD
-335 YLATHEAILQ
+335 YLAEHKIVLA
-345 AHESSDVYDDSLV
+345 AHENSYVYDESLV
-358 EAIKDFQT
+358 QAIKDFQK
-366 AQGRKADGVIGSNT
+366 AQGRKADGVIGSAT
-380 ISALQ
+380 IKSLQ
-385 GETTASRRDRILYSM
+385 TETTLSKRNRILYSM

-428 DNAEKLAM
+428 DNTEKLAM
-436 NIVIGSPTNQ
+436 NIVVGSPTNQ

-471 NEMMPKILGNPSYLE
+471 NEMMPKILSNPSYLE

-495 TGRVVPSSSVNWS
+495 TGRVVPSSSINWY
-508 QVAANGGGVGIRQ
+508 QVASNGGGVGIRQ

-593 RSVRVKEQLPVY
+593 RSVKVKDQLPVY

-615 MTGDIHYYDD
+615 TTGEIKYYDD
-625 VYQRDAYLEKAI
+625 VYERDAYLEKAF

-642 IRQGNVQA
+642 MRQATSV
-650 AQTARL
+650 QTAKL

>member
-1 MFTRGQDSTF
+1 MFIRGQHSSSWA
-11 RAEIMNSFSKKR
+11 RIMNSRSKKN

-28 AMLSATAV
+28 AMLSATVVPMAP
-36 SMTSASAA
+36 ASAA

-56 VDSKPVNQNGQLRPN
+56 AESRPVDQTHQVHPGRLQDASVRRPN
-71 EPVGGEYAKRPSG
+71 A
-84 PIKRVTVTA
+84 PIKRVVVTA

-101 EALVQVDFAK
+101 EGLVQIDFSK
-111 VDPQL
+111 VDTQI

-123 VASPPQMEQ
+123 TDISPSMAMDE

-138 HLKDAHV
+138 HLKAAHV

-151 ADAIVSYY
+151 SDAIVSYY

-168 ASYDVTPK
+168 ASYDVTRQ
-176 AKAVAALFAKAAE
+176 AKAVVALFAKASDD
-189 EGLDPGDYAVP
+189 GLDPQDYAVAV
-200 LPSDDYDRSNIPA
+200 PSDDYDRANIPA
-213 RLKELSEFELMM
+213 RLKELADFELSM

-246 SGFHDIAVGRVK
+246 SGFHDFATGRVK
-258 PREVIDQ
+258 PREVIEQ
-265 LASSNDPSAMLLA
+265 LASSNDPAATLVA
-278 FAPQN
+278 FEPQN
-283 KWYTELKQNLHEI
+283 KWYAELKQNLHEL
-296 GDTNEPVIRVAV
+296 GDTNEPTVSIAPA
-308 GTKIRPGDQ
+308 TMIRPGDTS
-317 NPEIRNVV
+317 PELRNVV
-325 ALIKAKAPKD
+325 ALIRAKAPQD
-335 YLATHEAILQ
+335 YLATHKIVLA
-345 AHESSDVYDDSLV
+345 AHENSYVYDESLV

-366 AQGRKADGVIGSNT
+366 TQGRKADGIIGSST
-380 ISALQ
+380 IKSLQ
-385 GETTASRRDRILYSM
+385 TETTLSKRNRILYSM

-428 DNAEKLAM
+428 DNTEKLAM
-436 NIVIGSPTNQ
+436 NIVVGSPTNQ

-471 NEMMPKILGNPSYLE
+471 NEMMPKILSNPSYLE

-495 TGRVVPSSSVNWS
+495 SGRVVPSSSINWY
-508 QVAANGGGVGIRQ
+508 QVASNGGGVGIRQ

-593 RSVRVKEQLPVY
+593 RSVKVKDQLPVY

-615 MTGDIHYYDD
+615 TTGEIKYYDD
-625 VYQRDAYLEKAI
+625 VYERDAYLEKAF

-642 IRQGNVQA
+642 MRQATSV
-650 AQTARL
+650 QTAKL

>member
-1 MFTRGQDSTF
+1 MTS
-11 RAEIMNSFSKKR
+11 NSKKR
-23 AIFLA
+23 AFFLA
-28 AMLSATAV
+28 AMLSATAIP
-36 SMTSASAA
+36 MTSASAA
-44 NNLMELLFGNRR
+44 NNLMELLFGSRR
-56 VDSKPVNQNGQLRPN
+56 IASQPVMQPHQVRPDGS
-71 EPVGGEYAKRPSG
+71 EAARRPSA

-93 PTNYDYKP
+93 PSNYDYKP

-123 VASPPQMEQ
+123 IVAPPQMEQ

-138 HLKDAHV
+138 HLRDAHV

-168 ASYDVTPK
+168 ASYDVTAK
-176 AKAVAALFAKAAE
+176 AKAVVALFAKAADD
-189 EGLDPGDYAVP
+189 GLDPADYAVS
-200 LPSDDYDRSNIPA
+200 LPSDDFDRSNIPA
-213 RLKELSEFELMM
+213 RLKELSAFELMM

-237 EGRINPNRL
+237 DGRINPNRL
-246 SGFHDIAVGRVK
+246 SGFHDFALGRVK
-258 PREVIDQ
+258 PRDVMDQ
-265 LASSNDPSAMLLA
+265 LGSSNDPSATLQA

-283 KWYTELKQNLHEI
+283 KWYAELKQKLQGLSES
-296 GDTNEPVIRVAV
+296 NEPVVRVAP
-308 GTKIRPGDQ
+308 GTMIRPGEE

-325 ALIKAKAPKD
+325 ALIRAKAPED
-335 YLATHEAILQ
+335 YLLAHEAVLQ
-345 AHESSDVYDDSLV
+345 AHENSNVYDDSLV
-358 EAIKDFQT
+358 EAVKDFQKS
-366 AQGRKADGVIGSNT
+366 QGRKPDGVIGNNT
-380 ISALQ
+380 ILALQ
-385 GETTASRRDRILYSM
+385 GETNASKRDRIVYSM

-408 DFGKRYVFINQPA
+408 DFGTRYVFINQPA

-436 NIVIGSPTNQ
+436 NIVVGSPTNQ
-446 TYFFDDTIE
+446 TYFFNDTIE

-471 NEMMPKILGNPSYLE
+471 NEMMPKILSNPSYLE

-495 TGRVVPSSSVNWS
+495 SGRVISSSAVNWS

-570 RDMAAAVLGVPVE
+570 REMAAAVLGVPVD

-593 RSVRVKEQLPVY
+593 RSVRLKDQLPVY

-615 MTGDIHYYDD
+615 ATGDIQYYDD
-625 VYQRDAYLEKAI
+625 VYQRDAYLEKAF

-642 IRQGNVQA
+642 VRQADAQA

>member
-1 MFTRGQDSTF
+1 MFTRGHDSTF
-11 RAEIMNSFSKKR
+11 RAENMTSNSKKR
-23 AIFLA
+23 AFFLA
-28 AMLSATAV
+28 AMLSATAIP
-36 SMTSASAA
+36 MTSASAA
-44 NNLMELLFGNRR
+44 NNLMELLFGSRR
-56 VDSKPVNQNGQLRPN
+56 IASQPVMQPHQVRPDGS
-71 EPVGGEYAKRPSG
+71 EAARRPSA

-93 PTNYDYKP
+93 PSNYDYKP

-123 VASPPQMEQ
+123 IVAPPQMEQ

-138 HLKDAHV
+138 HLRDAHV

-168 ASYDVTPK
+168 ASYDVTAK
-176 AKAVAALFAKAAE
+176 AKAVVALFAKAADD
-189 EGLDPGDYAVP
+189 GLDPADYAVS
-200 LPSDDYDRSNIPA
+200 LPSDDFDRSNIPA
-213 RLKELSEFELMM
+213 RLKELSAFELMM

-237 EGRINPNRL
+237 DGRINPNRL
-246 SGFHDIAVGRVK
+246 SGFHDFALGRVK
-258 PREVIDQ
+258 PRDVMDH
-265 LASSNDPSAMLLA
+265 LGSSNYPSATLQA

-283 KWYTELKQNLHEI
+283 KWYAELKQKLQGLSES
-296 GDTNEPVIRVAV
+296 NEPVVRVAP
-308 GTKIRPGDQ
+308 GTMIRPGEE

-325 ALIKAKAPKD
+325 ALIRAKAPED
-335 YLATHEAILQ
+335 YLLAHEAVLQ
-345 AHESSDVYDDSLV
+345 AHENSNVYDDSLV
-358 EAIKDFQT
+358 EAVKDFQKS
-366 AQGRKADGVIGSNT
+366 QGRKPDGVIGNHT
-380 ISALQ
+380 ILALQ
-385 GETTASRRDRILYSM
+385 GETNASKRDRIVYSM

-408 DFGKRYVFINQPA
+408 DFGTRYVFINQPA

-436 NIVIGSPTNQ
+436 NIVVGSPTNQ
-446 TYFFDDTIE
+446 TYFFNDTIE

-471 NEMMPKILGNPSYLE
+471 NEMMPKILSNPSYLE

-495 TGRVVPSSSVNWS
+495 SGRVISSSAVNWS

-570 RDMAAAVLGVPVE
+570 RDMAAAVLGVPVD

-593 RSVRVKEQLPVY
+593 RSVRLKDQLPVY

-615 MTGDIHYYDD
+615 ATGDIQYYDD
-625 VYQRDAYLEKAI
+625 VYQRDAYLEKAF

-642 IRQGNVQA
+642 VRQADAQA

>member
-1 MFTRGQDSTF
+1 MFIRGQHSSSWA
-11 RAEIMNSFSKKR
+11 RIMNSRSKKNV
-23 AIFLA
+23 IFLA
-28 AMLSATAV
+28 AMLSATAI
-36 SMTSASAA
+36 SMSPASAA

-56 VDSKPVNQNGQLRPN
+56 VESRPVDQTHQVHPGRLQDASVRRPN
-71 EPVGGEYAKRPSG
+71 A
-84 PIKRVTVTA
+84 PIKRVVVTA

-101 EALVQVDFAK
+101 EGLVPIDFSK
-111 VDPQL
+111 VDTQI

-123 VASPPQMEQ
+123 TDISPSMAMDE

-138 HLKDAHV
+138 HLKAAHV

-151 ADAIVSYY
+151 SDAIVSYY
-159 ATKQRPIWT
+159 ATKQRSIWT
-168 ASYDVTPK
+168 ASYDVTRQ
-176 AKAVAALFAKAAE
+176 AKAVVALFAKAADD
-189 EGLDPGDYAVP
+189 GLDPQDYAVTV
-200 LPSDDYDRSNIPA
+200 PSDDYDRANIPA
-213 RLKELSEFELMM
+213 RLKELADFELSM

-246 SGFHDIAVGRVK
+246 SGFHDFATGRVK
-258 PREVIDQ
+258 PRDVIEQ
-265 LASSNDPSAMLLA
+265 LASSNDPAATLVA
-278 FAPQN
+278 FEPQN
-283 KWYTELKQNLHEI
+283 KWYAELKQNLHELD
-296 GDTNEPVIRVAV
+296 DTNEPTVSIAP
-308 GTKIRPGDQ
+308 GTMIRPGDTSD
-317 NPEIRNVV
+317 ELRNVV
-325 ALIKAKAPKD
+325 ALIRAKAPQD
-335 YLATHEAILQ
+335 YLAEHKIVLA
-345 AHESSDVYDDSLV
+345 AHENSYVYDESLV
-358 EAIKDFQT
+358 QAIKDFQK

-380 ISALQ
+380 IKSLQ
-385 GETTASRRDRILYSM
+385 TETTLSKRNRILYSM

-428 DNAEKLAM
+428 DNTEKLAM
-436 NIVIGSPTNQ
+436 NIVVGSPTNQ

-471 NEMMPKILGNPSYLE
+471 NEMMPKILSNPSYLE

-495 TGRVVPSSSVNWS
+495 SGRVVPSSSINWY
-508 QVAANGGGVGIRQ
+508 QVASNGGGVGIRQ

-593 RSVRVKEQLPVY
+593 RSVKVKDQLPVY

-615 MTGDIHYYDD
+615 TTGEIKYYDD
-625 VYQRDAYLEKAI
+625 VYERDAYLEKAF

-642 IRQGNVQA
+642 MRQATSV
-650 AQTARL
+650 QTAKL

>member
-1 MFTRGQDSTF
+1 
-11 RAEIMNSFSKKR
+11 MNSRSKKN

-28 AMLSATAV
+28 AMLSATVVPMAP
-36 SMTSASAA
+36 ASAA

-56 VDSKPVNQNGQLRPN
+56 AESRPVDQTHQVHPGRLQDASVRRPN
-71 EPVGGEYAKRPSG
+71 A
-84 PIKRVTVTA
+84 PIKRVVVTA

-101 EALVQVDFAK
+101 EGLVQIDFSK
-111 VDPQL
+111 VDTQI

-123 VASPPQMEQ
+123 TDISPSMAMDE

-138 HLKDAHV
+138 HLKAAHV

-151 ADAIVSYY
+151 SDAIVSYY

-168 ASYDVTPK
+168 ASYDVTRQ
-176 AKAVAALFAKAAE
+176 AKAVVALFAKASDD
-189 EGLDPGDYAVP
+189 GLDPQDYAVAV
-200 LPSDDYDRSNIPA
+200 PSDDYDRANIPA
-213 RLKELSEFELMM
+213 RLKELADFELSM

-246 SGFHDIAVGRVK
+246 SGFHDFATGRVK
-258 PREVIDQ
+258 PREVIEQ
-265 LASSNDPSAMLLA
+265 LASSNDPAATLVA
-278 FAPQN
+278 FEPQN
-283 KWYTELKQNLHEI
+283 KWYAELKQNLHEL
-296 GDTNEPVIRVAV
+296 GDTNEPTVSIAPA
-308 GTKIRPGDQ
+308 TMIRPGDTS
-317 NPEIRNVV
+317 PELRNVV
-325 ALIKAKAPKD
+325 ALIRAKAPQD
-335 YLATHEAILQ
+335 YLATHKIVLA
-345 AHESSDVYDDSLV
+345 AHENSYVYDESLV

-366 AQGRKADGVIGSNT
+366 TQGRKADGIIGSST
-380 ISALQ
+380 IKSLQ
-385 GETTASRRDRILYSM
+385 TETTLSKRNRILYSM

-428 DNAEKLAM
+428 DNTEKLAM
-436 NIVIGSPTNQ
+436 NIVVGSPTNQ

-471 NEMMPKILGNPSYLE
+471 NEMMPKILSNPSYLE

-495 TGRVVPSSSVNWS
+495 SGRVVPSSSINWY
-508 QVAANGGGVGIRQ
+508 QVASNGGGVGIRQ

-593 RSVRVKEQLPVY
+593 RSVKVKDQLPVY

-615 MTGDIHYYDD
+615 TTGEIKYYDD
-625 VYQRDAYLEKAI
+625 VYERDAYLEKAF

-642 IRQGNVQA
+642 MRQATSV
-650 AQTARL
+650 QTAKL

>member
-1 MFTRGQDSTF
+1 MFTRGHDSTF
-11 RAEIMNSFSKKR
+11 RAEIMTSNSKKR
-23 AIFLA
+23 ALFLA
-28 AMLSATAV
+28 AMLSATAI

-44 NNLMELLFGNRR
+44 NNLMELLFGSRR
-56 VDSKPVNQNGQLRPN
+56 IESQPVMQPNQVRP
-71 EPVGGEYAKRPSG
+71 GAGEATRRPSV
-84 PIKRVTVTA
+84 PVKRVTVTA
-93 PTNYDYKP
+93 PTNYDYRP

-123 VASPPQMEQ
+123 IVSPPQMEQ

-189 EGLDPGDYAVP
+189 DGLDPADYAVS

-213 RLKELSEFELMM
+213 RLKELSAFELMM

-237 EGRINPNRL
+237 DGRINPNRL
-246 SGFHDIAVGRVK
+246 SGFHDFAQGRVK
-258 PREVIDQ
+258 PRDVIDQ
-265 LASSNDPSAMLLA
+265 LGSSNDPSATLQA

-283 KWYTELKQNLHEI
+283 KWYSELKQNLQEL
-296 GDTNEPVIRVAV
+296 GDTNEPVVRVAA
-308 GTKIRPGDQ
+308 GTMIRPGDE

-325 ALIKAKAPKD
+325 ALIRAKAPKD
-335 YLATHEAILQ
+335 YLLTHEVVLQ
-345 AHESSDVYDDSLV
+345 AHENANVYDESLV
-358 EAIKDFQT
+358 EAVKDFQKG
-366 AQGRKADGVIGSNT
+366 QGRKADGVIGTNT
-380 ISALQ
+380 IQALQ
-385 GETTASRRDRILYSM
+385 SETTASKRDRIIYSM

-428 DNAEKLAM
+428 DNIEKLAM
-436 NIVIGSPTNQ
+436 NIVVGSPTNQ
-446 TYFFDDTIE
+446 TYFFNDTIE

-495 TGRVVPSSSVNWS
+495 SGRVIPSSSVNWY

-593 RSVRVKEQLPVY
+593 RSVRVKDQLPVY

-615 MTGDIHYYDD
+615 ATGDIQYYDD
-625 VYQRDAYLEKAI
+625 VYQRDAYLEKAF
-637 VKTRA
+637 VKTRSV
-642 IRQGNVQA
+642 RQTNVQT

>member
-1 MFTRGQDSTF
+1 MFIRGQYSSSWA
-11 RAEIMNSFSKKR
+11 RIMNSRSKKN
-23 AIFLA
+23 AILLA
-28 AMLSATAV
+28 AMLSATAIPM
-36 SMTSASAA
+36 SPASAA

-56 VDSKPVNQNGQLRPN
+56 VESRPVDQTHQVHPGRLQDASVRRPN
-71 EPVGGEYAKRPSG
+71 A
-84 PIKRVTVTA
+84 PIKRVVVTA

-101 EALVQVDFAK
+101 EGLVQIDFSK
-111 VDPQL
+111 VDTQI
-116 TASADHG
+116 TASADHSTD
-123 VASPPQMEQ
+123 VSPSMAMDE

-138 HLKDAHV
+138 HLKAAHV

-151 ADAIVSYY
+151 SDAIVSYY

-168 ASYDVTPK
+168 ASYDVTRQ
-176 AKAVAALFAKAAE
+176 AKAVVALFAKAADD
-189 EGLDPGDYAVP
+189 GLDPQDYAVAV
-200 LPSDDYDRSNIPA
+200 PSDDYDRANIPA
-213 RLKELSEFELMM
+213 RLKELADFELSM

-246 SGFHDIAVGRVK
+246 SGFHDFATGRVK
-258 PREVIDQ
+258 PRDVIEQ
-265 LASSNDPSAMLLA
+265 LASSNDPAATLVA
-278 FAPQN
+278 FEPQN
-283 KWYTELKQNLHEI
+283 KWYAELKQNLHELD
-296 GDTNEPVIRVAV
+296 DTNEPTVSIAP
-308 GTKIRPGDQ
+308 GTMIRPGDISD
-317 NPEIRNVV
+317 ELRNVV
-325 ALIKAKAPKD
+325 ALIRAKAPQD
-335 YLATHEAILQ
+335 YLAEHKIVLA
-345 AHESSDVYDDSLV
+345 AHENSYVYDESLV
-358 EAIKDFQT
+358 QAIKDFQK

-380 ISALQ
+380 IKSLQ
-385 GETTASRRDRILYSM
+385 TETTLSKRNRILYSM

-428 DNAEKLAM
+428 DNTEKLAM
-436 NIVIGSPTNQ
+436 NIVVGSPTNQ

-471 NEMMPKILGNPSYLE
+471 NEMMPKILSNPSYLE

-495 TGRVVPSSSVNWS
+495 SGRVVPSSSINWY
-508 QVAANGGGVGIRQ
+508 QVASNGGGVGIRQ

-593 RSVRVKEQLPVY
+593 RSVKVKDQLPVY

-615 MTGDIHYYDD
+615 TTGEIKYYDD
-625 VYQRDAYLEKAI
+625 VYERDAYLEKAF

-642 IRQGNVQA
+642 MRQATSV
-650 AQTARL
+650 QTAKL

>member
-1 MFTRGQDSTF
+1 MFIRGQHSSSWA
-11 RAEIMNSFSKKR
+11 RIMNSRSKKN

-28 AMLSATAV
+28 AMLSATVVPMAP
-36 SMTSASAA
+36 ASAA

-56 VDSKPVNQNGQLRPN
+56 VESRPVDQTHQVHPGRLQDASVRRPN
-71 EPVGGEYAKRPSG
+71 A
-84 PIKRVTVTA
+84 PIKRVVVTA

-101 EALVQVDFAK
+101 EGLVQIDFSK
-111 VDPQL
+111 VDTQI

-123 VASPPQMEQ
+123 TDISPSMAMDE

-138 HLKDAHV
+138 HLKAAHV

-151 ADAIVSYY
+151 SDAIVSYY

-168 ASYDVTPK
+168 ASYDVTRQ
-176 AKAVAALFAKAAE
+176 AKTVVALFAKAADD
-189 EGLDPGDYAVP
+189 GLDPQDYAVAV
-200 LPSDDYDRSNIPA
+200 PSDDYDRANIPA
-213 RLKELSEFELMM
+213 RLKELADFELSM

-246 SGFHDIAVGRVK
+246 SGFHDFATGRVK
-258 PREVIDQ
+258 PRDVIEQ
-265 LASSNDPSAMLLA
+265 LASSNDPAATLVA
-278 FAPQN
+278 FEPQN
-283 KWYTELKQNLHEI
+283 KWYAELKQNLHELN
-296 GDTNEPVIRVAV
+296 GTNEPTVSIAT
-308 GTKIRPGDQ
+308 GTMIRPGDTSA
-317 NPEIRNVV
+317 ELRNVV
-325 ALIKAKAPKD
+325 ALIRAKAPQD
-335 YLATHEAILQ
+335 YLAEHKIVLA
-345 AHESSDVYDDSLV
+345 AHENSYVYDESLV
-358 EAIKDFQT
+358 QAIKDFQK
-366 AQGRKADGVIGSNT
+366 AQGRKADGVIGSAT
-380 ISALQ
+380 IKSLQ
-385 GETTASRRDRILYSM
+385 TETTLSKRNRILYSM

-428 DNAEKLAM
+428 DNTEKLAM
-436 NIVIGSPTNQ
+436 NIVVGSPTNQ

-471 NEMMPKILGNPSYLE
+471 NEMMPKILSNPSYLE

-495 TGRVVPSSSVNWS
+495 TGRVVPSSSINWY
-508 QVAANGGGVGIRQ
+508 QVASNGGGVGIRQ

-593 RSVRVKEQLPVY
+593 RSVKVKDQLPVY

-615 MTGDIHYYDD
+615 TTGEIKYYDD
-625 VYQRDAYLEKAI
+625 VYERDAYLEKAF
-637 VKTRA
+637 VKTRVM
-642 IRQGNVQA
+642 RQATSV
-650 AQTARL
+650 QTAKL

>member
-1 MFTRGQDSTF
+1 MFIRGQHSSSWA
-11 RAEIMNSFSKKR
+11 RIMNSRSKKN
-23 AIFLA
+23 AILLA
-28 AMLSATAV
+28 AMLSATAI
-36 SMTSASAA
+36 SMSPASAA

-56 VDSKPVNQNGQLRPN
+56 VESRPVDQTHQVHPGRLQDASVRRPN
-71 EPVGGEYAKRPSG
+71 A
-84 PIKRVTVTA
+84 PIKRVVVTA

-101 EALVQVDFAK
+101 EGLVQIDFSK
-111 VDPQL
+111 VDTQI

-123 VASPPQMEQ
+123 TDMSSSMAMDE

-138 HLKDAHV
+138 HLKAAHV

-151 ADAIVSYY
+151 SDAIVSYY

-168 ASYDVTPK
+168 ASYDVTRQ
-176 AKAVAALFAKAAE
+176 AKAVVALFAKAADD
-189 EGLDPGDYAVP
+189 GLDPQDYTVVV
-200 LPSDDYDRSNIPA
+200 PSDDYDRANIPA
-213 RLKELSEFELMM
+213 RLKELADFELSM

-246 SGFHDIAVGRVK
+246 SGFHDFATGRVK
-258 PREVIDQ
+258 PREVIEQ
-265 LASSNDPSAMLLA
+265 LASSNDPAATLVA
-278 FAPQN
+278 FEPQN
-283 KWYTELKQNLHEI
+283 KWYTELKQNLHELY
-296 GDTNEPVIRVAV
+296 GTDEPTVSIAP
-308 GTKIRPGDQ
+308 GTMIRPGDTSA
-317 NPEIRNVV
+317 ELRNVV
-325 ALIKAKAPKD
+325 ALIRAKAPQD
-335 YLATHEAILQ
+335 YLAEHKIVLA
-345 AHESSDVYDDSLV
+345 AHENSYVYDESLV
-358 EAIKDFQT
+358 QAIKDFQK

-380 ISALQ
+380 IKSLQ
-385 GETTASRRDRILYSM
+385 TETTLSKRNRILYSM

-428 DNAEKLAM
+428 DNTEKLAM
-436 NIVIGSPTNQ
+436 NIVVGSPTNQ

-471 NEMMPKILGNPSYLE
+471 NEMMPKILSNPSYLE

-495 TGRVVPSSSVNWS
+495 TGRVVPSSSINWY
-508 QVAANGGGVGIRQ
+508 QVASNGGGVGIRQ

-593 RSVRVKEQLPVY
+593 RSVKVKDQLPVY

-615 MTGDIHYYDD
+615 TTGEIKYYDD
-625 VYQRDAYLEKAI
+625 VYERDAYLEKAF

-642 IRQGNVQA
+642 MRQATSV
-650 AQTARL
+650 QTAKL

>member
-1 MFTRGQDSTF
+1 MFIRGQHSSSWA
-11 RAEIMNSFSKKR
+11 RIMNSRSKKN

-28 AMLSATAV
+28 AMLSATVVPMAP
-36 SMTSASAA
+36 ASAA

-56 VDSKPVNQNGQLRPN
+56 VELRPVDQTHQVH
-71 EPVGGEYAKRPSG
+71 PGRLQDASVRRPNA
-84 PIKRVTVTA
+84 PIKRVVVTA

-101 EALVQVDFAK
+101 EGLVQIDFSK
-111 VDPQL
+111 VDTQI

-123 VASPPQMEQ
+123 TDISPSMAMDE

-138 HLKDAHV
+138 HLKAAHV

-151 ADAIVSYY
+151 SDAIVSYY

-168 ASYDVTPK
+168 ASYDVTRQ
-176 AKAVAALFAKAAE
+176 AKTVVALFAKAADD
-189 EGLDPGDYAVP
+189 GLDPQDYAVAV
-200 LPSDDYDRSNIPA
+200 PSDDYDRANIPA
-213 RLKELSEFELMM
+213 RLKELADFELSM

-246 SGFHDIAVGRVK
+246 SGFHDFATGRVK
-258 PREVIDQ
+258 PRDVIEQ
-265 LASSNDPSAMLLA
+265 LASSNDPAATLVA
-278 FAPQN
+278 FEPQN
-283 KWYTELKQNLHEI
+283 KWYAELKQNLHELD
-296 GDTNEPVIRVAV
+296 DTNEPTVSIAT
-308 GTKIRPGDQ
+308 GTMIRPGDTSA
-317 NPEIRNVV
+317 ELRNVV
-325 ALIKAKAPKD
+325 ALIRAKAPQD
-335 YLATHEAILQ
+335 YLAEHKIVLA
-345 AHESSDVYDDSLV
+345 AHENSYVYDESLV
-358 EAIKDFQT
+358 QAIKDFQK
-366 AQGRKADGVIGSNT
+366 AQGRKADGVIGSAT
-380 ISALQ
+380 IKSLQ
-385 GETTASRRDRILYSM
+385 TETTLSKRNRILYSM

-428 DNAEKLAM
+428 DNTEKLAM
-436 NIVIGSPTNQ
+436 NIVVGSPTNQ

-471 NEMMPKILGNPSYLE
+471 NEMMPKILSNPSYLE

-495 TGRVVPSSSVNWS
+495 TGRVVPSSSINWY
-508 QVAANGGGVGIRQ
+508 QVASNGGGVGIRQ

-593 RSVRVKEQLPVY
+593 RSVKVKDQLPVY

-615 MTGDIHYYDD
+615 TTGEIKYYDD
-625 VYQRDAYLEKAI
+625 VYERDAYLEKAF

-642 IRQGNVQA
+642 MRQATSV
-650 AQTARL
+650 QTAKL